1 VLLRVAK
8 ASAAEKGDEVKR
20 RSAPWGDLSCRNGG
34 FQWDIS
40 ID

>member
-20 RSAPWGDLSCRNGG
+20 SAQRHGVSCRNGG